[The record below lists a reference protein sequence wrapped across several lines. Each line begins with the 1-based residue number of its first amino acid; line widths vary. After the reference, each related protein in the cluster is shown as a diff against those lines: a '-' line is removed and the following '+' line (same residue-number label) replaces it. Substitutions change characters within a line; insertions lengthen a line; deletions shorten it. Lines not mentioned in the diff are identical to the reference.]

1 MNKDEEQEK
10 SEGGIVVKCRKN
22 SFLKLFVLWGMLVAG
37 HLSEAAAIR
46 IDLVPFQ
53 LVLPQSRHF

>member
-1 MNKDEEQEK
+1 M
-10 SEGGIVVKCRKN
+10 VKCRKN

>member
-1 MNKDEEQEK
+1 MKNKK
-10 SEGGIVVKCRKN
+10 SQGGGGIVVKCRKN

-37 HLSEAAAIR
+37 HLSEAVAIR